1 MPKAVEKY
9 LGTHNPLTGVSMTRL
24 TGLQAL
30 VNLSSLAIHDTQL
43 TGNQPSY
50 GASKNAGTMLLQ
62 RIAKDVPPED
72 LQIVSYHPGGIFTEL
87 AEQVGL
93 FRDDPRWDEGMLAI
107 LCAYMK
113 AVSIP
118 FSNDIL
124 EDLPGHFAAW
134 AASEEAKFLHGR
146 FVWAKWDV
154 TELRKGPLREKI
166 DADPEF
172 LQVGV
177 KGMEN

>member
-1 MPKAVEKY
+1 M
-9 LGTHNPLTGVSMTRL
+9 SRTRL

-43 TGNQPSY
+43 TGKQPSY

-93 FRDDPRWDEGMLAI
+93 TRDDPRWDEGMLAA

-113 AVSIP
+113 AVRTP
-118 FSNDIL
+118 
-124 EDLPGHFAAW
+124 
-134 AASEEAKFLHGR
+134 
-146 FVWAKWDV
+146 
-154 TELRKGPLREKI
+154 
-166 DADPEF
+166 
-172 LQVGV
+172 
-177 KGMEN
+177 